1 MVVYHR
7 EEELSPIEVA
17 IDAITSKV
25 ADLQSVVEQAV
36 PDLKKLQLRLQGSVS
51 VQVMFEILCFFLNS
65 VVVKFVLSIVE
76 MHHSAVHIGS

>member
-51 VQVMFEILCFFLNS
+51 VQVMFEILCFFL
-65 VVVKFVLSIVE
+65 KFSC
-76 MHHSAVHIGS
+76 G